1 MENFMTLVVI
11 GPVTED
17 LIIIGEGKSRKV
29 GGATYFQSFV
39 FEEFYDDYLAIVNCS
54 DESLIRNFPSKDKVK
69 VVLKDDT
76 HFFINR
82 YPFDDNLDIREQL
95 SNFADIPILKSDLED
110 ILPEEIDAFVINPL
124 NRHDFPQETIDYLK
138 SFNVPIFMS
147 VQGFLRMPLDEVNG
161 NYTIKLDDFDEFS
174 DILEGVTSI
183 FLDEGELNIIGLDFD
198 VDEIVVTDGSRGSRI
213 IGDGEIKIDA
223 VKCEDVVDTTGC
235 GDTYMAAY
243 VTQKI
248 LLKNSKIAG
257 DFASSIASRKIENSG
272 PYNSN

>member
-17 LIIIGEGKSRKV
+17 LIIIGEEKSRKV

-39 FEEFYDDYLAIVNCS
+39 FEEFYKDYVAVVNCS
-54 DESLIRNFPSKDKVK
+54 DESFIRNFPSEDKVK

-124 NRHDFPQETIDYLK
+124 NRHDFPLETIDYLK

-243 VTQKI
+243 ITQKI